1 MDSASPRRP
10 AHGAPRLSTHS
21 GAGWTP
27 VCATTV
33 TTTPGAP
40 PPLELPQAQPSAVVR
55 VLFVL
60 LPHSLTL
67 DWAGPAEVLRSAN
80 HVLQGMGQPPRFAV
94 GFVGP
99 EANPV
104 TSVGVRLADVAPL
117 PDLTPATL
125 TQPTWVVLV
134 GEPGDRMQTDTPAAL
149 ATLHWLRGLRLVPGQ
164 LELLTVCAGAV
175 LAAHAGL
182 LTGRDATTHHQHLDE
197 LRQADATCR
206 VHSNRV
212 FVTDGP
218 VCSSAGVTTGIDLML
233 HRVSAVC
240 GPVVAAKVAQALVVA
255 LRRGPQDAE
264 LSPFL
269 THRNHLHPT
278 VHKVQDA
285 VSQATR
291 ADWSLESMASVA
303 CTSTRHLARLFETHA
318 GVAPLQYVRRIRLAA
333 AQTALQSGLNV
344 NQAADLAGFSSD
356 TQLRRAW
363 HQAGLAGTP
372 STYAA

>member
-1 MDSASPRRP
+1 MDAASAPAADLLNTQRP
-10 AHGAPRLSTHS
+10 HPAPTI
-21 GAGWTP
+21 
-27 VCATTV
+27 
-33 TTTPGAP
+33 
-40 PPLELPQAQPSAVVR
+40 R

-67 DWAGPAEVLRSAN
+67 DWAGPAEVLRSTN
-80 HVLQGMGQPPRFAV
+80 HVLQGMAHSPRFAV

-99 EANPV
+99 EASPL

-117 PDLTPATL
+117 PNLSTAAR

-134 GEPGDRMQTDTPAAL
+134 GEPGECMQTGTPAAL

-182 LTGRDATTHHQHLDE
+182 LTGRNATTHHQHLDE
-197 LRQADATCR
+197 LRRADPSCH
-206 VHSNRV
+206 VQSNRV

-240 GPVVAAKVAQALVVA
+240 GPVVAARVAQALVVA
-255 LRRGPQDAE
+255 LRRGPQDPE

-269 THRNHLHPT
+269 AHRHHLQPA
-278 VHKVQDA
+278 VHRVQDA
-285 VSQATR
+285 VSQSPQT
-291 ADWSLESMASVA
+291 DWTLPRMAEVA
-303 CTSTRHLARLFETHA
+303 CTSARHLTRLFQAHA
-318 GVAPLQYVRRIRLAA
+318 GLGPLQYLQGIRLDVAQAA
-333 AQTALQSGLNV
+333 LRSGLNV
-344 NQAADLAGFSSD
+344 GQAAELAGFSSD
-356 TQLRRAW
+356 LQLRRAW
-363 HQAGLAGTP
+363 KGAAQPGSPGALRQRGGALA
-372 STYAA
+372 

>member
-1 MDSASPRRP
+1 VRSTKRPRQ
-10 AHGAPRLSTHS
+10 
-21 GAGWTP
+21 
-27 VCATTV
+27 ATR
-33 TTTPGAP
+33 TTPDRAVGVAAP
-40 PPLELPQAQPSAVVR
+40 AVARSQIEPLIH

-60 LPHSLTL
+60 LPNSLTL

-80 HVLQGMGQPPRFAV
+80 SVLQGMGQPPRFAV

-99 EANPV
+99 DANPV
-104 TSVGVRLADVAPL
+104 TSVGVRLAGVAPL
-117 PDLTPATL
+117 PDLNAAGL

-134 GEPGDRMQTDTPAAL
+134 GEPGDCMPTDNPAAQ
-149 ATLHWLRGLRLVPGQ
+149 ATLHWLRGLRLVAGQ
-164 LELLTVCAGAV
+164 LELVTVCAGAV

-182 LTGRDATTHHQHLDE
+182 LSGCEATTHHHHLNE
-197 LRQADATCR
+197 LRQADPTCR
-206 VHSNRV
+206 VQSNRV

-233 HRVSAVC
+233 HRVSAMC

-269 THRNHLHPT
+269 AHRNHLHPT

-291 ADWSLESMASVA
+291 ADWSLARMADVA
-303 CTSTRHLARLFETHA
+303 CTSTRHLTRLFETHA
-318 GVAPLQYVRRIRLAA
+318 GVAPLQYVRGIRLAA

-372 STYAA
+372 SAHAA